1 MKIQVFMK
9 MIVKMNVKIVIVT
22 VLNVTMVPNIVAQ
35 NVMV

>member
-9 MIVKMNVKIVIVT
+9 IVLKMNVKIVIVT
-22 VLNVTMVPNIVAQ
+22 VLNVKARPNMIAQ